1 MSIQLVNI
9 QKGEHTQCPVSQ
21 WSEEF
26 LAGPSLLTQA
36 LILDMSSPH
45 VSLDRSI
52 SLSSWPFCVLG
63 KGFSPLGIVHSSG
76 SGHLHCR

>member
-1 MSIQLVNI
+1 MSVQLVNI
-9 QKGEHTQCPVSQ
+9 QKGEHTQCPMSH

-26 LAGPSLLTQA
+26 LAGPSLLTQS

-45 VSLDRSI
+45 VSPDRSI

-63 KGFSPLGIVHSSG
+63 KGFFPQGIVHSSG